1 MKKLTKLIGVAAL
14 AISAGAVTVSTA
26 AAAPAANSDP
36 HPWLFAYSQSNFQ
49 GDTKQLYTAK
59 NDPLYVA
66 GFSTQSVRNLSQSD
80 VCGAFGFTTESGQ
93 LVASKAFRYTFWKSA
108 EWGSIGNPFS
118 GNHPLNY
125 FRVNNCPN
133 D

>member
-1 MKKLTKLIGVAAL
+1 MNKLAKLVGVAAL
-14 AISAGAVTVSTA
+14 VVGAGVVTVPTA
-26 AAAPAANSDP
+26 AAAGSDP

-93 LVASKAFRYTFWKSA
+93 LVASKGFRYTFWKSA

-118 GNHPLNY
+118 SNHPLNY
-125 FRVNNCPN
+125 FRVNSCPN